1 MEKVK
6 SMNTIYTC
14 GIKIN
19 PINVD
24 EISSLAEQWL
34 NEGKKGFQITG
45 VNLEQM
51 ALLSKQPDFSEYINA
66 SNIVNIDGIVVYW
79 YLKLKR
85 FKLSQRTLCA
95 DILYSFLHSAD
106 KFNRRIFL
114 LGATQETVEMLV
126 DKIHN
131 NYPNIQIVGYH
142 NGFFSDEKQIV
153 EEVAKVHPDYL
164 FIGMPSPFKERF
176 ISTYKSQLNTGI
188 CFGVGG
194 MFDIMAGKVQRAP
207 EKIQKMGLEWLYRIT
222 QNPLGHSKRIM
233 RALLPCLKIFLKHL
247 FEPRRQT
254 IYIAD

>member
-1 MEKVK
+1 
-6 SMNTIYTC
+6 MNTIYTC

-19 PINVD
+19 PINVG
-24 EISSLAEQWL
+24 EILSLTEQWL

-66 SNIVNIDGIVVYW
+66 SDVVNIDGIVVYW

-85 FKLSQRTLCA
+85 FNLSHRTLCA
-95 DILYSFLHSAD
+95 DILASFLHNAN
-106 KFNRRIFL
+106 KFSRRIFL
-114 LGATQETVEMLV
+114 LGATQETIEILV

-131 NYPNIQIVGYH
+131 SYPNIQIVGYH

-153 EEVAKVHPDYL
+153 EEISNVHPDYL

-176 ISTYKSQLNTGI
+176 ISTYKHQLNTGI

-194 MFDIMAGKVQRAP
+194 MFDIMAGKSQRAP

-222 QNPLGHSKRIM
+222 QNPLGHSKRVI
-233 RALLPCLKIFLKHL
+233 RALFPCLRIFLKHL
-247 FEPRRQT
+247 FVPRRQT
-254 IYIAD
+254 II